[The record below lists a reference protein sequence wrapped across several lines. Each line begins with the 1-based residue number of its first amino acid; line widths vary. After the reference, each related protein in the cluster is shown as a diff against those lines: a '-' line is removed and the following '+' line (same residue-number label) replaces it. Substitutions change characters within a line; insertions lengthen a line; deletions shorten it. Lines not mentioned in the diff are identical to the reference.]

1 MKRLLSFLIIVSA
14 VSISAAPFNVDPQSS
29 VPVLVPMAPSQSIDG
44 YGARWSVAL
53 IGYNS
58 AAADVVVP
66 CDQAQCPR
74 FRAGE
79 AFNMSGVLGA
89 SGEPMVL
96 RIPGDRIADLQ
107 LEEQVRTM
115 NPSMAV
121 NPSRSLRIPVV
132 RLDSITQNSITFLNI
147 DSDQIDTRTSIRVYS
162 ALWGPDSRSVTMTIY
177 REYEG
182 RSSPLYSREFKMNE
196 VVTNGIRIGY
206 IGLSWPAAVARTP
219 FPTRVTIE
227 SDGPI
232 WGFVTTSERSNEP
245 AVSLTLPS
253 AK

>member
-89 SGEPMVL
+89 SGEPMV
-96 RIPGDRIADLQ
+96 
-107 LEEQVRTM
+107 
-115 NPSMAV
+115 
-121 NPSRSLRIPVV
+121 LRIPVV